1 MENGFISPNEIW
13 TPQVIEEIQ
22 EKAELGRYRIR
33 GMGRSRR
40 VPSFDDLVVVP
51 AGLTRVP
58 LEGYRERCET
68 RTVLGTRFAQ
78 KPIVLDIPVTVAGMS
93 YGALSLSAK
102 KALGIAATT
111 VGTSTTTGDGG
122 MHPDERRA
130 SKMLVYQY
138 LPARY
143 GQNPYDMK
151 RADAI
156 EIVVSQGAKP
166 GGGGL
171 LLGHK
176 ISAEIAA
183 LRDLP
188 EGVDQ
193 RSPVR
198 HPDWMGPDDLAIKI
212 EELREIT
219 GWQVPIYVKIG
230 ASRVY
235 EDVMLAAKAGA
246 DVVVVDGMEGGT
258 AASVE
263 IQTEHTGIPTLAAV
277 VEATEALRELG
288 LDDEVQLIISGGIRS
303 GVDAAKALALGATAV
318 SIGTAALLAMGCN
331 DPRYAE
337 DFRSMG
343 TEPYSC
349 HACHTG
355 RCPAGITTQ
364 DPLFMERLDVAVA
377 SERIANFLYSM
388 ALEMQTLARSCGK
401 SNIHHLD
408 ETDLRSLTWETSL
421 ITGIP
426 LVGQRR
432 NHHAAKTPEK
442 VSSRETLTEGKW

>member
-1 MENGFISPNEIW
+1 MENGFMNPNQVW
-13 TPQVIEEIQ
+13 TPEVMEEIQ

-33 GMGRSRR
+33 GMGRSHR

-51 AGLTRVP
+51 AGLTRIP
-58 LEGYRERCET
+58 LEGYRERCDT
-68 RTVLGTRFAQ
+68 QTILGKRYADR
-78 KPIVLDIPVTVAGMS
+78 PITLDIPITIAGMS

-102 KALGIAATT
+102 RALGLAATRM
-111 VGTSTTTGDGG
+111 GTSTTTGDGG
-122 MHPDERRA
+122 MHPEERRA
-130 SKMLVYQY
+130 SKTLIYQY

-143 GQNPYDMK
+143 GQNPHDMK

-166 GGGGL
+166 GAGGL
-171 LLGHK
+171 LLGQK
-176 ISAEIAA
+176 ISSEIAHI
-183 LRDLP
+183 RDLP
-188 EGVDQ
+188 PGVDQ

-219 GWQVPIYVKIG
+219 AWRVPIYVKIG

-235 EDVMLAAKAGA
+235 EDVTLAAKAGA

-277 VEATEALRELG
+277 VEARDALRDLG
-288 LDDEVQLIISGGIRS
+288 LEDDVQLIVSGGIRS

-331 DPRYAE
+331 NPRYAE
-337 DFRSMG
+337 DFHKMG
-343 TEPYSC
+343 TAPYLC

-355 RCPAGITTQ
+355 QCPAGITTQ
-364 DPLFMERLDVAVA
+364 DPTLMARLNVEEAAERV
-377 SERIANFLYSM
+377 ANFLYAM
-388 ALEMQTLARSCGK
+388 TLEIQTLARSCGK
-401 SNIHHLD
+401 SNVHHLD
-408 ETDLRSLTWETSL
+408 ETDLRSLTLEASL
-421 ITGIP
+421 ITGVP

-432 NHHAAKTPEK
+432 RHP
-442 VSSRETLTEGKW
+442 SSGSGRMEELLRGALR